1 MIASTRVVLPEL
13 LDELDPNDP
22 RARRSRRDLRRVH
35 RAMGSLSILQEGI
48 LRLQLSRL
56 PTRILELGTGDASL
70 LLRLARAQPTWRD
83 VALTLLD
90 RHDLLSDETR
100 SAYDQLG
107 WKLTVLRVDVI
118 EWARKAHSQRFD
130 LCLANLFLHHFDTA
144 ALNTITTAIAEHSNA
159 FVACEPRRNTFAW
172 LGSQL
177 VGILGANA
185 VTRGDAVK
193 SVEAGFADQELTAIW
208 PHSQEDWW
216 CNEYAAL
223 PFTHCFTA
231 VRKVARRA

>member
-13 LDELDPNDP
+13 LDELDPNDA
-22 RARRSRRDLRRVH
+22 RAQRSRRDLRRVH
-35 RAMGSLSILQEGI
+35 RAMGSLSILKGGI
-48 LRLQLSRL
+48 LRLQLSHL
-56 PTRILELGTGDASL
+56 PMRILELGAGDASL
-70 LLRLARAQPTWRD
+70 LLRLARAQPTWRG
-83 VALTLLD
+83 VALTVLD
-90 RHDLLSDETR
+90 RHDLLSSETR

-107 WKLTVLRVDVI
+107 WKLTVLRADVMD
-118 EWARKAHSQRFD
+118 WARQDHSQQFD
-130 LCLANLFLHHFDTA
+130 LCLANLFLHHFDTL
-144 ALNTITTAIAEHSNA
+144 ALNTLMAAIAEHSDA

-208 PHSQEDWW
+208 PNSRDVWW
-216 CNEYAAL
+216 CNEYAAP

-231 VRKVARRA
+231 ARKSARRA